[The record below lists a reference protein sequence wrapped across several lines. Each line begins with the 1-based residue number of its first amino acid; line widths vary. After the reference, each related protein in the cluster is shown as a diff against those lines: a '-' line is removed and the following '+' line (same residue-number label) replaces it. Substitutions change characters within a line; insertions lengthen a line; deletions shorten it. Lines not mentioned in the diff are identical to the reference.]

1 MVVYL
6 TTRFP
11 LSDRLRV
18 ADVVARVRVLG
29 VVGSERHEVIGEEGI
44 AFEVL
49 KVELAVH
56 DVLRGALDVK
66 RVTVPLMRDPKADDP
81 LAYFGGEGSELV
93 VLLQHDPRFGAAIDT
108 GLRLADDD
116 ETLVPIDPG
125 DRAAPTTVAEVK
137 EMLARIAEEEKRE
150 IEELNVWEPGYES
163 LRPRRFTELPPRT
176 RRGMAEIDEAIKLAA
191 ELSAQALGDEIDIED
206 AAEDKVSGKPRRRL

>member
-11 LSDRLRV
+11 LFDRLRV

-29 VVGSERHEVIGEEGI
+29 VVGSEFHDVIGEDGV

-49 KVELAVH
+49 SVELAVH
-56 DVLRGALDVK
+56 EVLRGTLDVK
-66 RVTVPLMRDPKADDP
+66 RVTVPLMRDPKSDDP

-125 DRAAPTTVAEVK
+125 DRAAATSVAEVQ
-137 EMLARIAEEEKRE
+137 EMLARIAEEEKYE
-150 IEELNVWEPGYES
+150 IEELNVWEPRYEA
-163 LRPRRFTELPPRT
+163 LRPRRFTELPPRSQ
-176 RRGMAEIDEAIKLAA
+176 RGLADIAEAIKLAE
-191 ELSAQALGDEIDIED
+191 ELSGQALGEVVDIED
-206 AAEDKVSGKPRRRL
+206 ASEDKISGRSTPRA

>member
-11 LSDRLRV
+11 LFDRLRV

-29 VVGSERHEVIGEEGI
+29 VVGSERHEVIGEEGV

-49 KVELAVH
+49 SVELAVH
-56 DVLRGALDVK
+56 EVLRGTLDVK

-108 GLRLADDD
+108 GLSLLDD

-125 DRAAPTTVAEVK
+125 DRAGKTTVAEVR
-137 EMLARIAEEEKRE
+137 EMIERIAEEEKRE
-150 IEELNVWEPGYES
+150 LEELNVWEPRYEA
-163 LRPRRFTELPPRT
+163 LRPRRFTEFAPTT
-176 RRGMAEIDEAIKLAA
+176 RRGIADLDEAIKLAE
-191 ELSAQALGDEIDIED
+191 ELSAQALGDETDIDD
-206 AAEDKVSGKPRRRL
+206 ATEDKISGRPRR

>member
-11 LSDRLRV
+11 LFDRLRV

-29 VVGSERHEVIGEEGI
+29 VVGSERHEVIGEEGV

-49 KVELAVH
+49 SVELALH
-56 DVLRGALDVK
+56 EVLRGTLDTK

-108 GLRLADDD
+108 GLSLLDD

-125 DRAAPTTVAEVK
+125 DRAGKTTVAEVR
-137 EMLARIAEEEKRE
+137 EMIERIAEEEKRE
-150 IEELNVWEPGYES
+150 LEELNVWEPRYEA
-163 LRPRRFTELPPRT
+163 LRPRRFTEFAPTT
-176 RRGMAEIDEAIKLAA
+176 RRGIADLDEAIKLAE
-191 ELSAQALGDEIDIED
+191 ELSAQALGDEIDIDD
-206 AAEDKVSGKPRRRL
+206 ATEDKISGRPRR